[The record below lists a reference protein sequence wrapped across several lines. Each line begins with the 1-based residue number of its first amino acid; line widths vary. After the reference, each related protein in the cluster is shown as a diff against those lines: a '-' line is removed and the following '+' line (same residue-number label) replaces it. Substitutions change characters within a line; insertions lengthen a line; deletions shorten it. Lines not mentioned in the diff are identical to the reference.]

1 VILCEKYIKNKGGE
15 IIISQVSALDI
26 KKEENYF
33 ETAKKYLLN
42 DPKDLLD
49 ILIHY
54 D

>member
-1 VILCEKYIKNKGGE
+1 MSNYVGMENR
-15 IIISQVSALDI
+15 
-26 KKEENYF
+26 KEENYF

-49 ILIHY
+49 ILLHF